1 MKPMKIETIW
11 QQLEGDKSSSY
22 SGILYKRFSGQI
34 KSDIYVAV
42 KMPERFR
49 CIATRV
55 SMCMNLDV
63 EKLNNLRDIK
73 IETVP
78 DQKHP
83 DKQFLLI
90 LLLDS
95 QDKDIFATL
104 CEDLMNQVAE
114 ITDENL
120 LIKELLARLVK
131 WQSLFEKTKLPG
143 LPEESQIGLYGELFF
158 LRKFLC
164 HSEDHGFC
172 INAWKG
178 PEKAVQ
184 DFQYSDWAVEV
195 KTTHG
200 KNQQK
205 IHITS
210 ERQLDTDITPII
222 YLYHLSIDIREN
234 RGETLNEA
242 VDDVLDLINEDSL
255 AGTAFKIKL
264 LSAGYF
270 ENHRILYSSIGYNI
284 RQERIF
290 LVTENFPRITESQ
303 ILGDVGDVRYSI
315 VIGDEVPWKSS
326 EEKLFSQIRQNYA

>member
-1 MKPMKIETIW
+1 MKIEAIW
-11 QQLEGDKSSSY
+11 QELEGDESSLY

-34 KSDIYVAV
+34 KSDIYVAI
-42 KMPERFR
+42 KMPEKLR
-49 CIATRV
+49 CVASRV
-55 SMCMNLDV
+55 SVSMNLDV
-63 EKLNNLRDIK
+63 EKLNNFRDIK
-73 IETVP
+73 IETVT
-78 DQKHP
+78 DQRHP
-83 DKQFLLI
+83 DKQFLLV
-90 LLLDS
+90 LLLDN
-95 QDKDIFATL
+95 QHKDIFATL

-120 LIKELLARLVK
+120 LTKELLARLVK

-158 LRKFLC
+158 LRKFLRC
-164 HSEDHGFC
+164 SEDHGFC

-195 KTTHG
+195 KTTYG

-205 IHITS
+205 IYITS

-222 YLYHLSIDIREN
+222 YLYHISLDIRED

-242 VDDVLDLINEDSL
+242 VDGVLDLIKESRL

-270 ENHRILYSSIGYNI
+270 ENHRILYSSTGYNI

-303 ILGDVGDVRYSI
+303 IPGDVGDVRYSI

-326 EEKLFSQIRQNYA
+326 EERLFSQLRQNNA